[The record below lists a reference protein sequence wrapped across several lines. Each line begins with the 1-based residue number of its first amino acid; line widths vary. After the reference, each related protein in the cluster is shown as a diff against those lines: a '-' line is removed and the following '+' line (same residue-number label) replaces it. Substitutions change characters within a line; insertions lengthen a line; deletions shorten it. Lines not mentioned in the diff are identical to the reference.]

1 MRPVHLY
8 TRIVDNEVITL
19 TLLGN
24 EVAVD
29 EETITEQPSVHVESG
44 DLAVFL
50 DAFLRDVYARQGD
63 VHRITL
69 AARTSRDGSYEITP
83 GIIQQRG

>member
-8 TRIVDNEVITL
+8 TRIVDNETITL

-29 EETITEQPSVHVESG
+29 EATITKQTPVYVESG
-44 DLAVFL
+44 NLAAFLDVFL
-50 DAFLRDVYARQGD
+50 RNVYTRQGD

-69 AARTSRDGSYEITP
+69 AARTLHDGSYEITP